1 MAYRVQIEKQA
12 SKALEKLDTV
22 TQNRIVEV
30 IRNLADN
37 PRPPG
42 SRKMKNREGWRVRIG
57 DFRVIYG
64 INDERSVVSVAKIG
78 HRREVY
84 REG

>member
-1 MAYRVQIEKQA
+1 MAYRVRIEKQA

-22 TQNRIVEV
+22 TQNRIVKV
-30 IRNLADN
+30 IRSLADN

-57 DFRVIYG
+57 DYRVIYD
-64 INDERSVVSVAKIG
+64 INDESSVVSVAKIG
-78 HRREVY
+78 HRREMY

>member
-1 MAYRVQIEKQA
+1 LGYRVRIEKQA

-30 IRNLADN
+30 IRSLADN

-57 DFRVIYG
+57 DYRVIYG

>member
-1 MAYRVQIEKQA
+1 MAYRVRIEKQA
-12 SKALEKLDTV
+12 SKALEKLDVVIRKRT
-22 TQNRIVEV
+22 VEV
-30 IRNLADN
+30 IRSLADN

-42 SRKMKNREGWRVRIG
+42 SKKMKNREGWRVRIG
-57 DFRVIYG
+57 DYRVIYG
-64 INDERSVVSVAKIG
+64 INDERSLVSVAKIG

>member
-1 MAYRVQIEKQA
+1 MVYRVRIEKQT
-12 SKALEKLDTV
+12 SKALEKIDV
-22 TQNRIVEV
+22 VIRKRIVEV
-30 IRNLADN
+30 IRSLADN

-42 SRKMKNREGWRVRIG
+42 SKKMKNREGWRVRIG
-57 DFRVIYG
+57 DYRVIYG
-64 INDERSVVSVAKIG
+64 IDDERSLVSVAKIG

>member
-1 MAYRVQIEKQA
+1 LAYRVRIEKQA

-30 IRNLADN
+30 IRSLADN

-57 DFRVIYG
+57 DYRVIYG

>member
-1 MAYRVQIEKQA
+1 LVYRVRIEKQT
-12 SKALEKLDTV
+12 SKALEKIDV
-22 TQNRIVEV
+22 VIRKRIVEV
-30 IRNLADN
+30 IRSLADN

-42 SRKMKNREGWRVRIG
+42 SKKMKNREGWRVRIG
-57 DFRVIYG
+57 DYRVIYG
-64 INDERSVVSVAKIG
+64 IDDERSLVSVAKIG

>member
-1 MAYRVQIEKQA
+1 MAYRVRIEKQA
-12 SKALEKLDTV
+12 SKSLEKLDV
-22 TQNRIVEV
+22 VVQKRVVEV
-30 IRNLADN
+30 IRSLTDN

-42 SRKMKNREGWRVRIG
+42 SKKMKNRDGWRVRVG
-57 DFRVIYG
+57 DYRVIYG
-64 INDERSVVSVAKIG
+64 INDETSLVSVAKIG

>member
-1 MAYRVQIEKQA
+1 LAYRVRIEKQA

-30 IRNLADN
+30 IRSLADN
-37 PRPPG
+37 PRPTR